1 MRKLPSAASAG
12 NLRQLVDSATDVII
26 STSHGSSMLM
36 APTVP
41 DVGSNGILPNNDMG
55 SSSVAMSDMRLN
67 MDVNLQQPVAP
78 GADMNTA
85 SSSASDRGSKKSLA
99 YLHTKFHEVVTDDN
113 GKTFE
118 RRMCNYC
125 DAAFSFKGG
134 TTSAALRHVKTAH
147 TEKLA
152 YSIDNVVTTNAT
164 MEEQGDFPEV
174 DSAQCALT
182 TLSSAANTVNL
193 AVNERDVSSSA
204 AISDEDI
211 HRIRNDSVV
220 DVTPATP
227 ANSLVNESEEES
239 SVQITSLPRES
250 QQLTQ
255 KRKRE
260 ATGYGDESASKGR
273 VSRVDHNSE
282 LTASQ
287 AAILHFRH
295 HYVNELP
302 QPAMRLRFAKHLTH
316 NVAEAEMYNVLDPAT
331 QLEYVRE
338 FASTSYQ

>member
-12 NLRQLVDSATDVII
+12 NLRQLVENATDVVI

-36 APTVP
+36 PPTVS
-41 DVGSNGILPNNDMG
+41 DTGSNGIL
-55 SSSVAMSDMRLN
+55 SSNSSETMSDMRLS
-67 MDVNLQQPVAP
+67 MDVNMQQPTAP
-78 GADMNTA
+78 DANMNMAT
-85 SSSASDRGSKKSLA
+85 SSTSDRGSKKSLA
-99 YLHTKFHEVVTDDN
+99 YLHTKFHAVMTDDH

-147 TEKLA
+147 PEKLA
-152 YSIDNVVTTNAT
+152 YNVENVTTNAT
-164 MEEQGDFPEV
+164 MEEQGDFPGV
-174 DSAQCALT
+174 DTAAQCALT

-193 AVNERDVSSSA
+193 AVDERVVSSSTT
-204 AISDEDI
+204 INDESI
-211 HRIRNDSVV
+211 HRIRNDSIV

-227 ANSLVNESEEES
+227 ANSSVNESEEET
-239 SVQITSLPRES
+239 SVQMTSLPRES
-250 QQLTQ
+250 QQLAQ

-260 ATGYGDESASKGR
+260 ATGYGDEIASNGK
-273 VSRVDHNSE
+273 VSRVDRNTS

-287 AAILHFRH
+287 VAILHFRH

-302 QPAMRLRFAKHLTH
+302 QPAMRLRFAKHMTH
-316 NVAEAEMYNVLDPAT
+316 NVADAEMYNVLDPDT

-338 FASTSYQ
+338 FASTSYQQ